1 MLLETEEDFVFLK
14 VVYDDY
20 AEPTDSVITCE
31 HHFELPFAS
40 AIILEK
46 IIQIWT
52 FFQRDVYY
60 HLCFQKK
67 AFPIKI

>member
-1 MLLETEEDFVFLK
+1 MLLETEDFVFLN

-20 AEPTDSVITCE
+20 VEPTDSVITRE
-31 HHFELPFAS
+31 HHFELLLN

-52 FFQRDVYY
+52 FFQRRLLPSVFSKR
-60 HLCFQKK
+60 H
-67 AFPIKI
+67 FP

>member
-1 MLLETEEDFVFLK
+1 MLLEIEEDFVY
-14 VVYDDY
+14 VYDDY

-46 IIQIWT
+46 IIQI
-52 FFQRDVYY
+52 
-60 HLCFQKK
+60 
-67 AFPIKI
+67 